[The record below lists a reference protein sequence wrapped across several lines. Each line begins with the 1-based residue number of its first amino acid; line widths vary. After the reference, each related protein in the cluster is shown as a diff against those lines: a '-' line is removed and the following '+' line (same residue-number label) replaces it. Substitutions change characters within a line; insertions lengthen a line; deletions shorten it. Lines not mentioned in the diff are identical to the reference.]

1 MGIGNSGHSP
11 PLVPLT
17 SGYEAYMREKRI
29 GSRVS
34 RVAEETVVIYILRQ
48 VSDSEID
55 GSSISLTFGP
65 NRAAE
70 PIYS

>member
-1 MGIGNSGHSP
+1 
-11 PLVPLT
+11 
-17 SGYEAYMREKRI
+17 MREKRI